1 MSIDHARV
9 IDRILLDSQTE
20 DILLIITDHLEWS
33 GNEDEHEH
41 DHEHMLKL
49 QEKLNAYLSF
59 VESKEIYE
67 TYPHLKGRSV
77 VIEVVCKFPLSD
89 RAQNFYNMIYPV
101 IKGAGMK
108 LRYTLFRGD
117 DTFKG

>member
-1 MSIDHARV
+1 MSIDQARV
-9 IDRILLDSQTE
+9 IDRILLDSQTD

-33 GNEDEHEH
+33 GIEDECEH

-59 VESKEIYE
+59 VESEEIYE
-67 TYPHLKGRSV
+67 TYPRLKGRSV

-89 RAQNFYNMIYPV
+89 RAQNFI
-101 IKGAGMK
+101 I
-108 LRYTLFRGD
+108 
-117 DTFKG
+117 